1 MRAGRYVKQPTDYR
15 AFVPADL
22 PPDPPVVLDAERA
35 RLLSDADRAL
45 GRLGGVATVL
55 PRSRSV
61 RGDVRS
67 RRGGDEPPTR
77 GDAKR
82 ALECVGVQGGCES
95 GVAAGRCRRDRQE
108 RNRCD
113 QYEPYVRLF
122 DPDKSSIDRED

>member
-22 PPDPPVVLDAERA
+22 PPDPPVVLDAELA

-55 PRSRSV
+55 PRSRPV
-61 RGDVRS
+61 RGDVRC
-67 RRGGDEPPTR
+67 RRGGDESPCR
-77 GDAKR
+77 GGAEH
-82 ALECVGVQGGCES
+82 ASGCVGVRGGCES
-95 GVAAGRCRRDRQE
+95 GVAVGRCRRGRQE
-108 RNRCD
+108 RNRRN